1 MLKELVEHIEKWQQ
15 GRIERLTE
23 LHDEAGQRA
32 SGETISSLNQSV
44 ESDAGSIKGKIT
56 AAEHF
61 GVLEYGRKEGLQ
73 PPFEPENKI
82 VKWIYDKGL
91 AGQFDKEYKLKS
103 FAFAIAKKHA
113 EEGSLLY
120 RTGKTFNGF
129 ENPVSKAFDEESI
142 RQVKNLTEDF
152 IVSVIKSDI
161 LKEFKK

>member
-23 LHDEAGQRA
+23 LHDQAGQRA
-32 SGETISSLNQSV
+32 SGETISSLKQSA
-44 ESDAGSIKGKIT
+44 EADGISIKGKIT

-61 GVLEYGRKEGLQ
+61 GVLEYGRKEGGF
-73 PPFEPENKI
+73 PPLENIK
-82 VKWIYDKGL
+82 KWIFDKGL
-91 AGQFDKEYKLKS
+91 AGQFDKEYKLNG
-103 FAFAIAKKHA
+103 FAYIIGRKMAA
-113 EEGSLLY
+113 EGSLLY

-129 ENPVSKAFDEESI
+129 ENPISKAFDEEAI